1 MKGFFKF
8 VGAVVA
14 IFAAVVGLLAIFD
27 RVTQKNRIKDGYLDC
42 EVPEEDDFGMDE

>member
-14 IFAAVVGLLAIFD
+14 IFAAVVGLLMIFD
-27 RVTQKNRIKDGYLDC
+27 RVTQKNRVKDGYLDC
-42 EVPEEDDFGMDE
+42 DVPDVEDIDD